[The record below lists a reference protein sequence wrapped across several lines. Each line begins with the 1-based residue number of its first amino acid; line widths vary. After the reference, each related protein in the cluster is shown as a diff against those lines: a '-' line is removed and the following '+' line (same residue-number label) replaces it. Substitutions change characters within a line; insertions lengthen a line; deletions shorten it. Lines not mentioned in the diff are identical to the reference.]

1 MSRRDSMSR
10 FISLSSTI
18 RILAI
23 AFPSA
28 RGGDFYRLR
37 EPDQYP
43 PQRVAEIIG
52 PFGDDVARTP
62 CQQFALGSAKRH
74 GSQDHDWDFAPFRVF
89 RNLFE
94 KGETVHAGHHQIEQD
109 HRRAR
114 MPREP

>member
-23 AFPSA
+23 AFPTSA

-37 EPDQYP
+37 QPHQYP
-43 PQRVAEIIG
+43 PQRLAEIIG
-52 PFGDDVARTP
+52 PFGDDVARAP
-62 CQQFALGSAKRH
+62 CQQFALGNAKRH
-74 GSQDHDWDFAPFRVF
+74 GRQDHDWDFVPFRVF

-94 KGETVHAGHHQIEQD
+94 EGETV
-109 HRRAR
+109 R
-114 MPREP
+114 